1 MTLRLSLVQLD
12 YTVGDFDGNAALMA
26 EAVAAAGPVDLIVFS
41 ELSLSGYY
49 PADRLDLPAF
59 RVGQERA
66 LERLTALSRE
76 TGAALVFGMATA
88 NPGPGKAWFNSLVVL
103 KDGREVLRYHK
114 QLLPDYDVFNE
125 QRHFEPGPAQPAV
138 LELAGVRIGFLICED
153 AWHDATGLYERDP
166 ARALAEAG
174 AELLVSINASPSS
187 VGKQAQRDDLFVA
200 LSSRLGLP
208 LVFVNQVG
216 GNDSLVFDGAS
227 LAVDPNH
234 GVVHRLPWFE
244 AAQES
249 LEFNPAVGFARNGG
263 QFEQPVALPAI
274 SDSEFY
280 YRQILLGLR
289 GYLRKI
295 GARSVVVGSS
305 GGIDSAL
312 TLALARDALGAEN
325 VHAVTMPSRVSSS
338 GSVSDSVAL
347 CRNLGV
353 ALHEFPIAPLVEE
366 YAKGFSVAFDNDLS
380 GLALENLQS
389 RVRGTILM
397 AFSNRQGP
405 LLLTTGNKSE
415 VAVGY
420 CTLYGDTNGGL
431 NLIGDLYKTEVFEL
445 SREFNRLH
453 GAEVIPQAIIDKE
466 PSAELAEGQ
475 RDSDSLPPYPVLDE
489 ILKWYVEGAA
499 LRAEERAAAYA
510 FVEELAQQPGGQ
522 ETIDR
527 VLKLVARSEFKRRQA
542 PPILKLRGRAFGAGW
557 QMPVAAR

>member
-12 YTVGDFDGNAALMA
+12 YTVGDFDGNAQLMA
-26 EAVAAAGPVDLIVFS
+26 QAVAAAGPADLIVFS

-49 PADRLDLPAF
+49 PADKLDLPAF
-59 RVGQERA
+59 RAGQARA
-66 LERLTALSRE
+66 LEQLAAVSRQ
-76 TGAALVFGMATA
+76 TPAALAFGMATP
-88 NPGPGKAWFNSLVVL
+88 NQGPGKPWFNSLVVL
-103 KDGREVLRYHK
+103 QAGREVLRYHK

-125 QRHFEPGPAQPAV
+125 QRHFEPGPRQPAV
-138 LELAGVRIGFLICED
+138 LELAGVKVGFLVCED
-153 AWHDATGLYERDP
+153 AWHDATSLYEQDP
-166 ARALAEAG
+166 AQDLRDAG
-174 AELLVSINASPSS
+174 AQLVVSINASPSC
-187 VGKQAQRDDLFVA
+187 VGKQAQRDALFTA
-200 LSSRLGLP
+200 LSRRLQLP

-227 LAVDPNH
+227 FVADPAV
-234 GVVHRLPWFE
+234 GVVARLPWFE
-244 AAQES
+244 PAQES
-249 LEFNPAVGFARNGG
+249 LAFEPGRGFSRKAGVLDS
-263 QFEQPVALPAI
+263 PVALPELN
-274 SDSEFY
+274 DSRFY
-280 YRQILLGLR
+280 YQQILLGLR

-295 GARSVVVGSS
+295 GVRSVVVGCS

-325 VHAVTMPSRVSSS
+325 VQAVTMPSRVSTA
-338 GSVSDSVAL
+338 GSVSDSVDL
-347 CRNLGV
+347 CRNLGI
-353 ALHEFPIAPLVEE
+353 ALHEFPIAPLVEA
-366 YAKGFSVAFDNDLS
+366 YGTGFQAAFASELAGLS
-380 GLALENLQS
+380 LENLQS

-397 AFSNRQGP
+397 AFSNRHGP

-445 SREFNRLH
+445 SREFNRIH
-453 GAEVIPQAIIDKE
+453 GAEIIPEAIITKE

-489 ILKWYVEGAA
+489 ILKWHIEGEA
-499 LRAEERAAAYA
+499 LRPQELAAATD
-510 FVEELAQQPGGQ
+510 FVERLMQEAGGAETVARVQQ
-522 ETIDR
+522 
-527 VLKLVARSEFKRRQA
+527 LVARAEFKRRQA